1 MNNFHKIRIEIEG
14 PRVELFI
21 NEMPIPIRAL
31 EVSASMDAFPVIKA
45 EIIPRS
51 LPEPQSN
58 EDIENLRH
66 KAESML
72 QIYHVQK
79 NLDAVYKYKAER
91 EAEEAERE
99 TEENV

>member
-1 MNNFHKIRIEIEG
+1 MNNFYKIRIEIEG
-14 PRVELFI
+14 PRFELFV

-45 EIIPRS
+45 EIIPGS

-58 EDIENLRH
+58 EDIENLRFR
-66 KAESML
+66 AEAML

-91 EAEEAERE
+91 EAERE
-99 TEENV
+99 TEETA

>member
-14 PRVELFI
+14 PRVELFV

-31 EVSASMDAFPVIKA
+31 EVSASVDAFPVIKA
-45 EIIPRS
+45 EIVPGS

-58 EDIENLRH
+58 EYIENLRLR
-66 KAESML
+66 AESML
-72 QIYHVQK
+72 QIYYVQK

-91 EAEEAERE
+91 E
-99 TEENV
+99 TEETV

>member
-14 PRVELFI
+14 PRIEFFV

-31 EVSASMDAFPVIKA
+31 EVSASMDAAPVIKA
-45 EIIPRS
+45 EIVPGS
-51 LPEPQSN
+51 LLEPQSN
-58 EDIENLRH
+58 ADIENLRH
-66 KAESML
+66 KAEAM
-72 QIYHVQK
+72 IH
-79 NLDAVYKYKAER
+79 AVHKYKAER

>member
-31 EVSASMDAFPVIKA
+31 EVSVSMDAAPVIKA
-45 EIIPRS
+45 EIVPGS
-51 LPEPQSN
+51 LSELQSN
-58 EDIENLRH
+58 ADIENLRH
-66 KAESML
+66 KAEAM
-72 QIYHVQK
+72 IY
-79 NLDAVYKYKAER
+79 AVHKYK
-91 EAEEAERE
+91 AERE